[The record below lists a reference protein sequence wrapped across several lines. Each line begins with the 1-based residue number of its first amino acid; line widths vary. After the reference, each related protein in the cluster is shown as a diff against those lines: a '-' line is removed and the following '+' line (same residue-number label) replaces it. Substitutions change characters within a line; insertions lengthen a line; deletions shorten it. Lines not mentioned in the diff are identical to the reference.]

1 MRFDLDSYE
10 PVASRIQRFY
20 DAFPTGAIHCE
31 IVHDDGQRVVVKA
44 TVWRDINDARPSAV
58 DFAEELISDR
68 GVNAT
73 SRVENCATSATGR
86 AISIAAHGLGPSDYT
101 KKPSR
106 EEMAKVERATAAGRG
121 YLPAQPKIVHTKSY
135 ADMGEANNVRVR
147 GNQFGPLPD
156 WLVLDA
162 FQAGVTEV
170 YDNRDQV
177 AGTKRPWFKATTGG
191 KDAKAFWPPKGT
203 PDPIIA
209 THEDDL
215 ADPSPEDPF

>member
-1 MRFDLDSYE
+1 MRFNLEDYE
-10 PVASRIQRFY
+10 PVASRIARFWEQH
-20 DAFPTGAIHCE
+20 PCGAIHTE
-31 IVHDDGQRVVVKA
+31 LVFDDGNRCVVKA
-44 TVWRDINDARPSAV
+44 IVYFDSTALPVASDY
-58 DFAEELISDR
+58 AEEVHSDR

-73 SRVENCATSATGR
+73 SRIENCSTSAIGR
-86 AISIAAHGLGPSDYT
+86 ALAAANFLPSDWS

-106 EEMAKVERATAAGRG
+106 EEMEKVERTKATSRV
-121 YLPAQPKIVHTKSY
+121 YLPHSATVSRERTNHNPMADANGVTIRGAQH
-135 ADMGEANNVRVR
+135 
-147 GNQFGPLPD
+147 GPIPD

-162 FQAGVTEV
+162 FQAGVSEV

-203 PDPIIA
+203 PDPVIA

-215 ADPSPEDPF
+215 ADLGEEEPF